1 MISKHKL
8 GQKKVALFPEIGRVK
23 KFLPPTHLHNK
34 SKMCMRIY
42 IFSLKKH
49 TQLKKIPLASLFVWI
64 CFFPFKQGQIG
75 LPVQQQ
81 RK

>member
-23 KFLPPTHLHNK
+23 KFLSPTHLHNK

-49 TQLKKIPLASLFVWI
+49 TQLKKIPLASLFV
-64 CFFPFKQGQIG
+64 
-75 LPVQQQ
+75 
-81 RK
+81 